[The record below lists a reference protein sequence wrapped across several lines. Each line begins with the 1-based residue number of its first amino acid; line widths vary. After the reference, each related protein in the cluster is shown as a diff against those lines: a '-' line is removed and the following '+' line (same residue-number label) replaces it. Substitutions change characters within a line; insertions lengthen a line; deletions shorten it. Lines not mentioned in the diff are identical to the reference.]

1 MRTAVMRIAAKT
13 FIGVA
18 FMLGTML
25 QVSPLWAHD
34 ETLHYDRIH
43 LSASASTKVE
53 NDTVIATLYAEA
65 EGSKAAR
72 LSDEV
77 NKKIRWALA
86 EVEKHSAVK
95 SQTNAYSTNP
105 VYRNNKIW
113 GWRVRQSVR
122 LESRDMVLMSE
133 LLGDLQEKLA
143 LQGMHFAISPDL
155 SNKTDDEL
163 IVKAL
168 EYFETRAKRVSQQLG
183 RKSYRIVDINI
194 NSAGHSVRRQP
205 QMMRAM
211 AMEMDSSPQVE
222 AGEQT
227 IQVTVSGEVELE

>member
-1 MRTAVMRIAAKT
+1 MTMVLKMMTSVFFILGLIMIA
-13 FIGVA
+13 
-18 FMLGTML
+18 
-25 QVSPLWAHD
+25 SPSWAHD
-34 ETLHYDRIH
+34 ETPHYDRIH

-65 EGSKAAR
+65 EGSKAAM

-77 NKKIRWALA
+77 NKKIRWALT
-86 EVEKHSAVK
+86 EVKKHNSIK

-105 VYRNNKIW
+105 VYRDNKIW
-113 GWRVRQSVR
+113 GWRVRQSIR

-133 LLGDLQEKLA
+133 LLGDLQNKLA
-143 LQGMHFAISPDL
+143 LQGMHFSISADL

-163 IVKAL
+163 IVQAL
-168 EYFETRAKRVSQQLG
+168 EYFEARALRVSQKLG

-211 AMEMDSSPQVE
+211 AMEKNSSPQVE

-227 IQVTVSGEVELE
+227 VQVTVSGEVELE